1 MKTILSIQNLGISFG
16 HQKALFNS
24 SFTVQEKETVGIVG
38 ESGSGKSL
46 TALAL
51 MGLLP
56 KTAKISDS
64 SVVLLEGKNLLG
76 EQQLHRGKGVSM
88 IFQEPMTSLNPVFTC
103 GEQVVEGLMLHQ
115 KLTHQEA
122 KKQTINLFEKVKL
135 PSPISVFD
143 KYPHQLSGGQ
153 KQRIMIAM
161 AISLKPKVLIADEPT
176 TALDVTVQKDILS
189 LLQELKEEIGMSMI
203 FITHDLSLVSTIAD
217 KILVM
222 KNGEIVEQGD
232 NRAVFTAPKH
242 PYTKALLAC
251 RPPLNKRYEK
261 LPTVADFLKQNNQS
275 TGGPTLISDAQRA
288 AKHKVLYQQDPVLK
302 IKELSV
308 SFVAKKNWLGK
319 TTAEHQAVR
328 QISFDLYQ
336 GESLGLVGESGCG
349 KTSTGRAIVKLIP
362 TNNGTIH
369 YQGKNIL
376 DFSKVEDIAYRKKVQ
391 IIFQDPYSSLNP
403 RKQIGSAIVEVM
415 KVHRIAETKK
425 ERIKKT
431 IDLLLKVGLQEEDFF
446 RYPHEFSGGQRQ
458 RVSIARTLAVEP
470 EIIICDESVSALDV
484 SIQAQ
489 ILNLLHELKKEFDL
503 SYLFISHD
511 LSVVKHFCDRV
522 LVMNKNGEIEEE
534 GESDFLYLNPK
545 KEYTQTLISAIP
557 KMVH

>member
-46 TALAL
+46 SALAL

-232 NRAVFTAPKH
+232 NRAVFTAPEH